1 MADRRQCIKCGRAI
15 DAYARICPY
24 CNWDQSEPV
33 LAATP
38 VQESAVPAYT
48 PPADH
53 GVRNRVLAGVGGVV
67 LLIAAFSIGSLVHGR
82 NRPPTTAEQE
92 AAATATTGTGR
103 PSPRANVTLVP
114 VSDGMPD
121 IEQPITSAPLA
132 NPAQGVPT
140 EYQRTDATAVS
151 SEEYAQMAQRAKA
164 EKKKMDVLVDPR
176 SITTPVVP
184 PDTTP
189 PPQTSASSASPQQ
202 PQQQPQPNGSESS
215 RDPVNLPSPAAR
227 VVVTTRPVPTDQ
239 PLPDVRVSRPMTAR
253 LKLIIGKDGH
263 VKEVNVLQGIPG
275 ETGKLIGALQRWRFK
290 PATENGV
297 PVEAPF
303 TVDVSFNPHE

>member
-1 MADRRQCIKCGRAI
+1 MADRKQCIKCGRAI

-33 LAATP
+33 PAAAP
-38 VQESAVPAYT
+38 VQESAVPPYT

-53 GVRNRVLAGVGGVV
+53 RVRNRVLTGVGGVV
-67 LLIAAFSIGSLVHGR
+67 LVIAAFGIGSLVHGR
-82 NRPPTTAEQE
+82 NASPILAERE
-92 AAATATTGTGR
+92 AAATATAATGR

-176 SITTPVVP
+176 SIRTPVVP

-189 PPQTSASSASPQQ
+189 PPQTSASAASPQQ
-202 PQQQPQPNGSESS
+202 PQPQPNGPESS
-215 RDPVNLPSPAAR
+215 RDPVNFPSPAAR
-227 VVVTTRPVPTDQ
+227 MVVTTRPVPTDQ

-253 LKLIIGKDGH
+253 LQLIIGKDGH

-275 ETGKLIGALQRWRFK
+275 ETGKLIGTLQRRRFK

-303 TVDVSFNPHE
+303 TVDVSFSPHE